1 MVRYRS
7 LLLALVFAASPAL
20 AGPREDVYSASLRCS
35 AIADDRAWLDC
46 YYGAAQPM
54 RGQLKLP
61 AAPAAQTALIPPVI
75 DADGLRQQQARAVPE
90 KEGVIGQ
97 TLGYLAGGAAVISN
111 VAVTSSEPG
120 QPTGFTVTLANGQ
133 VWRQTDEQVRL
144 VRWRGGPGAHRVTVW
159 KGALNTLNLGF
170 DDEADRYK
178 VRRLK

>member
-1 MVRYRS
+1 MVRRALI
-7 LLLALVFAASPAL
+7 LLGVMAATQAM

-35 AIADDRAWLDC
+35 AIADDHAWLDC

-61 AAPAAQTALIPPVI
+61 AAPASQTALIPPVI
-75 DADGLRQQQARAVPE
+75 DASASHPARAVPE

-97 TLGYLAGGAAVISN
+97 TLSYLAGGAAIISN
-111 VAVTSSEPG
+111 VAVKSYEPG

-133 VWRQTDEQVRL
+133 VWRQTDDQPRQ
-144 VRWRGGPGAHRVTVW
+144 VRWRGRPETHHVTVW

>member
-1 MVRYRS
+1 MVRRTS
-7 LLLALVFAASPAL
+7 LLLAFVLAATPAL

-54 RGQLKLP
+54 RGQLQLP

-75 DADGLRQQQARAVPE
+75 DANGHPQTRSAPRKQGMIGNTLDYLTGGEAV
-90 KEGVIGQ
+90 V
-97 TLGYLAGGAAVISN
+97 SN
-111 VAVTSSEPG
+111 VAVTAYEPG
-120 QPTGFTVTLANGQ
+120 QPAGFTVTLANGQ
-133 VWRQTDEQVRL
+133 VWRQTDDQPRL
-144 VRWRGGPGAHRVTVW
+144 VRWRNAPGAHRVTVW

-170 DDEADRYK
+170 DDESDRYK